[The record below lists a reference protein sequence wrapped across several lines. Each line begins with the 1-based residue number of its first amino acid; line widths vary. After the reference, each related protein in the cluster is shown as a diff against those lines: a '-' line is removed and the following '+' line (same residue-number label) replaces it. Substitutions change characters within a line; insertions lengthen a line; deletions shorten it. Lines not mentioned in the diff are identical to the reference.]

1 MRCCKGARNR
11 NYRNRKKTLNLH
23 NDPNIENIEHVAQV
37 LGELLNR
44 VILVGG
50 AVVGIL
56 INDTNRPVARPTID
70 VDLLADVTDR
80 SEYYKICDLLRL
92 AGFKEE
98 GGEVICRWIKDGRLL
113 DLMPADPAILGF
125 TNRWYQLAIKTSV
138 PITLPSGLI
147 LRHVS
152 APLFI
157 TSKFESFKDRGNGDY
172 AHHDIED
179 IINLVDGKSD
189 LNTELALAPAEV
201 QLFIREEVE
210 ELLLD
215 PDFIAQIPWH
225 LNPTA
230 IEQGRSA
237 IIIGRL
243 RILAGL

>member
-1 MRCCKGARNR
+1 M
-11 NYRNRKKTLNLH
+11 NLQ
-23 NDPNIENIEHVAQV
+23 NDPNLTNIEHIAQA
-37 LGELLNR
+37 LGDLRNS
-44 VILVGG
+44 VVLVGG

-56 INDTNRPVARPTID
+56 ITDTNRPAARPTLD
-70 VDLLADVTDR
+70 VDLVTKVSDR
-80 SEYYKICDLLRL
+80 SEYYQICEVLRK
-92 AGFKEE
+92 AGFKENN
-98 GGEVICRWIKDGRLL
+98 EVICRWTKDGVLV
-113 DLMPADPAILGF
+113 DLMPTDPAILGF
-125 TNRWYQLAIKTSV
+125 SNRWHELAMQTSI
-138 PITLPSGLI
+138 PMTLPSGLM
-147 LRHVS
+147 LRHIS

-157 TSKFESFKDRGNGDY
+157 ASKLESFHDRGNADY

-230 IEQGRSA
+230 TEQDRSA
-237 IIIGRL
+237 IIIERL

>member
-1 MRCCKGARNR
+1 M
-11 NYRNRKKTLNLH
+11 NLQ
-23 NDPNIENIEHVAQV
+23 NDPNLANIEHIAQA
-37 LGELLNR
+37 LGDLRNS
-44 VILVGG
+44 VVLVGG

-56 INDTNRPVARPTID
+56 ITDANRPAARPTLD
-70 VDLLADVTDR
+70 VDLVTKVSDR
-80 SEYYKICDLLRL
+80 AEYYQICEVLRK
-92 AGFKEE
+92 AGFKENN
-98 GGEVICRWIKDGRLL
+98 EVICRWTKDEVLV
-113 DLMPADPAILGF
+113 DLMPTDPAILGVS
-125 TNRWYQLAIKTSV
+125 NRWHELAMQTSI
-138 PITLPSGLI
+138 PMTLPSGLM
-147 LRHVS
+147 LRHIS

-157 TSKFESFKDRGNGDY
+157 ASKLESFHDRGNGDY

-179 IINLVDGKSD
+179 IINLVDGKPD
-189 LNTELALAPAEV
+189 LNTELALASNEV

-210 ELLLD
+210 DLLLD